1 MTPHSGDRKAAHW
14 KRLGLIPGAPE
25 CVIKAAHR
33 ALIERHH
40 PDRGGDAETAKAVN
54 VAFDEVKGSGT
65 LANEYVAAN
74 FHAEPWV
81 ILGITSAAEPELAQR
96 AGKQLAAELRSH
108 PRLAERVA
116 WAIANFATAQ
126 RGGHRERITPL
137 TAPPPRRTTPSRSAH
152 RPPPEPA
159 TPGVPDGL
167 PLKIDFGRVRWH
179 DDATRTVQLTWKRFA
194 PYAITVEP
202 ASPVR
207 AEVTASKVL
216 PGRFSIAF
224 SIDWSAPEF
233 APGPTVRGYTLD
245 AAVRIR
251 WSSDGEITIPARGLI
266 LYPAMISAS
275 PQSLDL
281 GTVDLR
287 KPARAS
293 LVLVSSAT
301 TEATIEPP
309 AWLRRSDGSGRAID
323 GPLRLAT
330 NVPVRVE
337 FRVDW
342 EPIAGRAASSFGAG
356 RPVRPTGRI
365 VVRWDDHAIEIP
377 AQMVV
382 PPPGAGGR
390 RPEGRGP

>member
-1 MTPHSGDRKAAHW
+1 MTTARGDRKAAHW

-40 PDRGGDAETAKAVN
+40 PDRGGDAELAKAVN
-54 VAFDEVKGSGT
+54 VAFDEVKGSGA

-74 FHAEPWV
+74 YNAEPWV
-81 ILGITSAAEPELAQR
+81 VLGITSAAEPELARR
-96 AGKQLAAELRSH
+96 AGKQLAAELRTY
-108 PRLAERVA
+108 PRLAGRVA
-116 WAIANFATAQ
+116 WAMANFATAQ
-126 RGGHRERITPL
+126 RGGHRERIAPL
-137 TAPPPRRTTPSRSAH
+137 TPPPPRRTTPSRSAH

-159 TPGVPDGL
+159 KPGVPDGL
-167 PLKIDFGRVRWH
+167 PLKVDFGRVQWRG
-179 DDATRTVQLTWKRFA
+179 DVTRTVQLTWKQFA
-194 PYAITVEP
+194 PYGVTVE
-202 ASPVR
+202 AEGPVR

-216 PGRFSIAF
+216 PGRFSITF
-224 SIDWSAPEF
+224 SIDWDSPEF

-245 AAVRIR
+245 TPLRIR
-251 WSSDGEITIPARGLI
+251 WSSDGEITVPARGLI
-266 LYPAMISAS
+266 LYPALVTAS

-281 GTVDLR
+281 GTVDVR
-287 KPARAS
+287 QPARAS
-293 LVLVSSAT
+293 LVLVSSSA

-309 AWLRRSDGSGRAID
+309 AWLRRTDGSGRPVDA
-323 GPLRLAT
+323 PLRLAT

-342 EPIAGRAASSFGAG
+342 EPIVERAAASFEAR

-365 VVRWDDHAIEIP
+365 AVRWEGHTIEVT

-382 PPPGAGGR
+382 PPPRAR
-390 RPEGRGP
+390 T

>member
-1 MTPHSGDRKAAHW
+1 MKASSADRKAAHW

-40 PDRGGDAETAKAVN
+40 PDRGGDAEAAKAVN

-74 FHAEPWV
+74 FNGEPWV
-81 ILGITSAAEPELAQR
+81 VLGITSAAEPELAQR
-96 AGKQLAAELRSH
+96 AGKHLAAELRTH

-116 WAIANFATAQ
+116 WAMANFATPQ

-137 TAPPPRRTTPSRSAH
+137 TPPPPRRTTPSRSTDH
-152 RPPPEPA
+152 PTPEPA
-159 TPGVPDGL
+159 TPGLPDGL
-167 PLKIDFGRVRWH
+167 PAKIDFGRVRWH
-179 DDATRTVQLTWKRFA
+179 ADATRTVHLTWKRFA
-194 PYAITVEP
+194 PYSITVEP
-202 ASPVR
+202 ASPIR

-224 SIDWSAPEF
+224 SIDWDSPEF
-233 APGPTVRGYTLD
+233 SPGPTVRGYTLD
-245 AAVRIR
+245 APVRIR
-251 WSSDGEITIPARGLI
+251 WSGDGDITVPARGLI
-266 LYPAMISAS
+266 AYPPLVTAS
-275 PQSLDL
+275 PSSLDL
-281 GTVDLR
+281 GTVDLHR
-287 KPARAS
+287 PARVS

-309 AWLRRSDGSGRAID
+309 AWLRRSDGSGRDVDA
-323 GPLRLAT
+323 PLRLAT

-337 FRVDW
+337 FRVHW
-342 EPIAGRAASSFGAG
+342 GPIAARAAASFEAR

-365 VVRWDDHAIEIP
+365 IVRWEGNAIEVP
-377 AQMVV
+377 AQIVV
-382 PPPGAGGR
+382 PPPAR
-390 RPEGRGP
+390 NPR

>member
-1 MTPHSGDRKAAHW
+1 MTTARGDRKAVHW
-14 KRLGLIPGAPE
+14 KRLGLLPGAPE

-40 PDRGGDAETAKAVN
+40 PDRGGDAEQAKAVN
-54 VAFDEVKGSGT
+54 VAFDEVRGSGSP
-65 LANEYVAAN
+65 ANEYVAAN

-81 ILGITSAAEPELAQR
+81 ILGLTAAAEPEIAQR
-96 AGKQLAAELRSH
+96 AGKQLAAQLSGY

-116 WAIANFATAQ
+116 WAMANFATA
-126 RGGHRERITPL
+126 RHGGHRERIAPL
-137 TAPPPRRTTPSRSAH
+137 TPPPPRRARPAHPPS
-152 RPPPEPA
+152 PEPA
-159 TPGVPDGL
+159 KPGVPDGL
-167 PLKIDFGRVRWH
+167 PLKIDFGGVQWH
-179 DDATRTVQLTWKRFA
+179 ADVSRTVQLTWKRFA

-202 ASPVR
+202 ADPIR

-216 PGRFSIAF
+216 PGRFSVVF
-224 SIDWSAPEF
+224 SIDWSSPEF

-245 AAVRIR
+245 VPVNIR

-266 LYPAMISAS
+266 HYPALVTAS

-287 KPARAS
+287 APTRAS

-301 TEATIEPP
+301 TQATIEPP
-309 AWLRRSDGSGRAID
+309 AWLRRSDGSGRHLD

-337 FRVDW
+337 LRVDW
-342 EPIAGRAASSFGAG
+342 SPIVERAAASFDAR

-365 VVRWDDHAIEIP
+365 VVRWEGNEIEVP

-382 PPPGAGGR
+382 PPPR
-390 RPEGRGP
+390 RNRT